1 MPRPLVALSA
11 TSAPPEGPGHPT
23 RVRVNDAYVRAL
35 QAAGLVPLIVP
46 PSLEEDEVRA
56 LVHGVAGI
64 VLTGGEDVDPGMYG
78 AERHPATQTPH
89 TGRDATERALV
100 IAARDARRPILAICR
115 GIQMLNIALGGTLV
129 QDLPTERPG
138 TIRHARADA
147 ADQRVHGITVQAG
160 SRLAA
165 ALGTKQF
172 DANSMHH
179 QAVDRIAET
188 LRATAHASDGIIEG
202 VEAANADWWVLG
214 VQWHP
219 EELVG
224 DPQPFDRG
232 IFAAFAA
239 QCESTQVVGG
249 RW

>member
-11 TSAPPEGPGHPT
+11 TSAPPAGPGHPT

-46 PSLEEDEVRA
+46 PSLDDDEVRS
-56 LVHGVAGI
+56 LVHGVTGI
-64 VLTGGEDVDPGMYG
+64 VLSGGEDVDPAMYG
-78 AERHPATQTPH
+78 AARHSATQAPH

-100 IAARDARRPILAICR
+100 LAARDARRPLLAICR
-115 GIQMLNIALGGTLV
+115 GIQMLNVALGGTLV
-129 QDLPTERPG
+129 QDLPSERPSA
-138 TIRHARADA
+138 IRHACDDA
-147 ADQRVHGITVQAG
+147 RDQRVHGITVEPG

-165 ALGTKQF
+165 ALGTTHL

-179 QAVDRIAET
+179 QALDRLAAS
-188 LRATAHASDGIIEG
+188 LRASAHAPDGVIEG
-202 VEAANADWWVLG
+202 VESTLDDWWMLG

-219 EELVG
+219 EELIG
-224 DPQPFDRG
+224 DAKPWDMG

-239 QCESTQVVGG
+239 QCS
-249 RW
+249 

>member
-46 PSLEEDEVRA
+46 PSLDDDEVRS

-64 VLTGGEDVDPGMYG
+64 VLSGGEDVDPATYG
-78 AERHPATQTPH
+78 APRHPATQAPH

-100 IAARDARRPILAICR
+100 IAARDARRPLLAICR
-115 GIQMLNIALGGTLV
+115 GIQMLNVALGGTLV
-129 QDLPTERPG
+129 QDLPSERPSA
-138 TIRHARADA
+138 ILHARPDA
-147 ADQRVHGITVQAG
+147 ADRRVHGITVQAG

-165 ALGTKQF
+165 ALGATQF

-179 QAVDRIAET
+179 QAVDRLADT
-188 LRATAHASDGIIEG
+188 LRATAHASDGVIEG
-202 VEAANADWWVLG
+202 VETATDDWWVLG

-219 EELVG
+219 EELIG
-224 DPQPFDRG
+224 DPRPWDRG

-239 QCESTQVVGG
+239 QCE
-249 RW
+249 

>member
-46 PSLEEDEVRA
+46 PSLDDDDARA
-56 LVHGVAGI
+56 LVAGVAGI
-64 VLTGGEDVDPGMYG
+64 VLSGGEDVNPATYG
-78 AERHPATQTPH
+78 APRHPATAPPH

-100 IAARDARRPILAICR
+100 IAARDARRPLLAICR
-115 GIQMLNIALGGTLV
+115 GIQSLNVALGGTLV
-129 QDLPTERPG
+129 QDLPSERPSV
-138 TIRHARADA
+138 IRHARADA
-147 ADQRVHGITVQAG
+147 ADQRVHGVTVQAG

-165 ALGTKQF
+165 ALGTTHIE
-172 DANSMHH
+172 ANSLHH
-179 QAVDRIAET
+179 QAVDRLAVM
-188 LRATAHASDGIIEG
+188 LRATAHASDGIVEG
-202 VEAANADWWVLG
+202 VETASDDWWVLG

-219 EELVG
+219 EELIG
-224 DPQPFDRG
+224 DPRPWDRG

-239 QCESTQVVGG
+239 QCG
-249 RW
+249 